1 MANCIVASIALYIN
15 SSPERLGMK
24 SIKLATAK
32 NTWKQKITK
41 LLRWNINELRE
52 KLL

>member
-24 SIKLATAK
+24 SIELATAK
-32 NTWKQKITK
+32 KYLKTK
-41 LLRWNINELRE
+41 NY
-52 KLL
+52 